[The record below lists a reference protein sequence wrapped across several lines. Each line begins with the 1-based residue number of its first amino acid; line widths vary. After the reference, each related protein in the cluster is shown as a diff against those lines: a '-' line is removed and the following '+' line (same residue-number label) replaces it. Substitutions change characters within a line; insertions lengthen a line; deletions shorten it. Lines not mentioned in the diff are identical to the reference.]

1 MTLPDLC
8 IISCG
13 AAKTRTT
20 TSAHRLYTGN
30 YFKTQLAWARS
41 HYPTR
46 KIRIL
51 SAKHGLLKL
60 TDKVAPYDLRMGNP
74 GSVTAQTLAAQLPHK
89 AHIVTS
95 CGADYLA
102 PLQEA
107 ATIRGCT
114 ITVPFSNYPGMG
126 YKAQAMKRA
135 TRKDRNV

>member
-1 MTLPDLC
+1 MDIPDIC

-13 AAKTRTT
+13 SAKTRTAN
-20 TSAHRLYTGN
+20 SAHRLYTGS
-30 YFKTQLAWARS
+30 YFKIQLAWARS
-41 HYPTR
+41 HYPAS

-74 GSVTAQTLAAQLPHK
+74 GSITAEALATQLPYG
-89 AHIVTS
+89 ARLVTS

-102 PLQEA
+102 PLQKA
-107 ATIRGCT
+107 ATVRGCT
-114 ITVPFSNYPGMG
+114 IDTPFSHYPGMG